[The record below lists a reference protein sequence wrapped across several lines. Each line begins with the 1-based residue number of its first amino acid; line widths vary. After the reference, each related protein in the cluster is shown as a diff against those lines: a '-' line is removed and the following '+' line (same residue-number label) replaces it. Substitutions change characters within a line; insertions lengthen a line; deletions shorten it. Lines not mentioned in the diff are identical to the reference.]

1 MTSVTVWTRLEPHP
15 CDGSMQRS
23 LQAQVRDPLWLLAR
37 QWQLGELAGEDAGSP
52 VQATMSMQ
60 SRPLT
65 GYAPNDSG
73 VADVAFEET
82 LALETHVERVPVTLN
97 VRGSAQLGRH
107 VENAIRAALPAA
119 AAQAAIE
126 ALRSA
131 YPIAATAPPDA
142 AEDALGR
149 AMRATLAGR
158 VLDGLALAA
167 AYAVSQSGGT
177 PNPPP
182 APGGAARGVPRG
194 AARPPPLPHEPLQ
207 RAERRRRLALAT
219 ARLRRERHLDRSR
232 PRCRGRRHGRARR
245 VGLPR
250 RRDGLVLV
258 LARQA
263 GGRGRRYDHAA
274 RGDRGDVQLP
284 ARTRHVQGH

>member
-15 CDGSMQRS
+15 RDGSMQRS

-37 QWQLGELAGEDAGSP
+37 QWQLGGLAGEDAGSP

-131 YPIAATAPPDA
+131 YPIAATAPPGAPA
-142 AEDALGR
+142 A
-149 AMRATLAGR
+149 
-158 VLDGLALAA
+158 
-167 AYAVSQSGGT
+167 
-177 PNPPP
+177 
-182 APGGAARGVPRG
+182 GAARGLAV
-194 AARPPPLPHEPLQ
+194 PPPLRPEPLQ

-284 ARTRHVQGH
+284 ARTRHVQGHAGQP